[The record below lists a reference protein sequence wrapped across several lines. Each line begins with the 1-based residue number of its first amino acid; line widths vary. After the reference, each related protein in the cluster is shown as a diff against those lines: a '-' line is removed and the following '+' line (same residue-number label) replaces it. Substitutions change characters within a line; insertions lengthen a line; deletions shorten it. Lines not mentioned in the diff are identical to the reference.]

1 MAQFIH
7 LLSRPAAPDAWAL
20 VTQGNFA
27 KDQSGVDLVS
37 IMDIFPIPAFP
48 KAASAI
54 TGPFPNQKLE
64 GHARF
69 P

>member
-1 MAQFIH
+1 MAQFIR

-48 KAASAI
+48 KAVSAI
-54 TGPFPNQKLE
+54 IGPLPNLMLE
-64 GHARF
+64 GHTWL

>member
-1 MAQFIH
+1 MAQFIC
-7 LLSRPAAPDAWAL
+7 LLSRPTTLDTWAL

-27 KDQSGVDLVS
+27 KDQSGANLVS

-48 KAASAI
+48 KAVSAI
-54 TGPFPNQKLE
+54 TGPLPNLMLE
-64 GHARF
+64 GHARL